1 MGVTITRW
9 HVHAVAPCSPT
20 SPQRTS
26 WGFWGPAL
34 LRWRLRRGAG
44 DLYSAGGPSRS
55 LAASAF
61 LRKLSRLWRGP
72 PPGNATTRPLR
83 WKPHL
88 GKVPPQL
95 AAKRRSPGGKS
106 RHGLIWTTR
115 REGERARQARGAC
128 PLPWDRACPCVDPVL
143 TRASTASGLSAYP
156 IESTG
161 S

>member
-1 MGVTITRW
+1 MTITHR

-44 DLYSAGGPSRS
+44 DLYSAGGPFPLPRRQRLFTKAVQIATGPASREGHN
-55 LAASAF
+55 AAFATEP
-61 LRKLSRLWRGP
+61 RRGKNP
-72 PPGNATTRPLR
+72 T
-83 WKPHL
+83 
-88 GKVPPQL
+88 QL
-95 AAKRRSPGGKS
+95 TAKRRSPGGKS